1 MRPDLGDGHG
11 PDDFS
16 DELLMLNGH
25 RCLRRQASRYRHS
38 LLRPIITL
46 TAIGLVNSGWRN
58 SPVEDWHARGRISDG
73 QMLRIN
79 SHTTWRI
86 RQLLAR
92 WLADAALSAN
102 EPTSDLDRVPAAE
115 IEHPQCTAFA

>member
-1 MRPDLGDGHG
+1 MSTDAFAAKQVGIDT
-11 PDDFS
+11 
-16 DELLMLNGH
+16 
-25 RCLRRQASRYRHS
+25 S

-58 SPVEDWHARGRISDG
+58 SPVEDWHARGRINDG

-102 EPTSDLDRVPAAE
+102 GPTSDLDRVPAAE
-115 IEHPQCTAFA
+115 IEHPQCDCTAG